1 MIVGFKGGFQLWV
14 WLIQAIHTATR
25 CMGFPVF
32 PKLTLSSSIDGGVC
46 LFTGSQVGLGVTCFF
61 CLLSN
66 RALLVRTESPLRFG
80 IGSCPASYASIGDAF
95 LSILVTDTPCDW
107 VISIP
112 PGWSGLYNNFG

>member
-1 MIVGFKGGFQLWV
+1 MVVWIYGWDRVIVGFKGGLQLWV

-61 CLLSN
+61 AYYRIGHCL
-66 RALLVRTESPLRFG
+66 
-80 IGSCPASYASIGDAF
+80 
-95 LSILVTDTPCDW
+95 
-107 VISIP
+107 
-112 PGWSGLYNNFG
+112 

>member
-1 MIVGFKGGFQLWV
+1 MIVGFKGGLQLWV

-66 RALLVRTESPLRFG
+66 RALLVRTESPLRL
-80 IGSCPASYASIGDAF
+80 GSVAVLLRMR
-95 LSILVTDTPCDW
+95 LSETP
-107 VISIP
+107 S
-112 PGWSGLYNNFG
+112 